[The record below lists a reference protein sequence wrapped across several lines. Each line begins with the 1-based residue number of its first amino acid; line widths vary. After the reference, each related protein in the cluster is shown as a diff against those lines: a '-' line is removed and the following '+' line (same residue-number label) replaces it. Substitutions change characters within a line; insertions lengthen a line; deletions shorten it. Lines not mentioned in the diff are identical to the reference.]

1 MRTIK
6 QTYASAGESHRWN
19 MVGTYFRL
27 LEVPLGVTVDIRLLK
42 NGAEHAA
49 AVQVDAGYSYKAPL
63 AFDGI
68 EITASGAGQVK
79 FALSDGTGTYDRTIA
94 SVSVS
99 SGSIAV
105 SGGSIAVSGGNI
117 NASQLQAGTLTNSAP
132 SMVGTTA
139 AQVLAASAAAQGVY
153 FRAADNN
160 TDTIYLGGAGV
171 TEANA
176 VIRLRAG
183 DMFIDDTSAA
193 AAWYAISG
201 SANQS
206 LLTMR
211 GA

>member
-68 EITASGAGQVK
+68 EITASGAGQIK
-79 FALSDGTGTYDRTIA
+79 FALSDGTGTYDRTVA

-105 SGGSIAVSGGNI
+105 SGGTI
-117 NASQLQAGTLTNSAP
+117 NASQLQAGTLTNNAP
-132 SMVGTTA
+132 SVVGTTA

-171 TEANA
+171 TAANA

-201 SANQS
+201 SATQS